1 MPEMRVNGS
10 RLHGPDVQITVSTL
24 LDGGTWLRPLR
35 GDMIRLP
42 VPDTQ
47 VRKDSNHRGRIH
59 LFPHRLRLA
68 CPIDLFH
75 IGKTPLDS
83 QNS

>member
-1 MPEMRVNGS
+1 MPEIQVNGS
-10 RLHGPDVQITVSTL
+10 RLHGHDVQIAVSTL

-47 VRKDSNHRGRIH
+47 VRILISTKN
-59 LFPHRLRLA
+59 P
-68 CPIDLFH
+68 FH
-75 IGKTPLDS
+75 IRQTLAGDFLDS
-83 QNS
+83 PFGKKSQPVN

>member
-1 MPEMRVNGS
+1 MSRSGTCAGYSWKLEWESLEGDMPEIQVNGS
-10 RLHGPDVQITVSTL
+10 RLHGHDVQIAVSTL

-47 VRKDSNHRGRIH
+47 VRILIMRAGFR
-59 LFPHRLRLA
+59 
-68 CPIDLFH
+68 
-75 IGKTPLDS
+75 
-83 QNS
+83 QY